1 MKRKQKFMMNSPAKR
16 PPKIMLLTELRKKR
30 IPPAAKNLWI
40 TIRLHLPGVE
50 TILVR
55 EIIPAR
61 EMIPVRETILLQI
74 TINPKIRP
82 DCLRPDGNR
91 LLSKI
96 LPTQS
101 VCRNSLV
108 LSEMNQLLRK
118 DSISWILKIIA
129 LNTRNRI
136 PERCRI
142 ITIPFR
148 LT

>member
-1 MKRKQKFMMNSPAKR
+1 MKRKRKFMTNSPAKR
-16 PPKIMLLTELRKKR
+16 LPKIMLLIERRKKR

-40 TIRLHLPGVE
+40 TIRLHLPE
-50 TILVR
+50 M

-61 EMIPVRETILLQI
+61 EMIPVREIILLQV
-74 TINPKIRP
+74 TISPKIRL

-96 LPTQS
+96 SPIRS
-101 VCRNSLV
+101 VCRSSLV
-108 LSEMNQLLRK
+108 LSEMNQLLKK

-129 LNTRNRI
+129 LNIRNRT

-142 ITIPFR
+142 ITTPFR

>member
-1 MKRKQKFMMNSPAKR
+1 MKRKRKFMMNSPAKR
-16 PPKIMLLTELRKKR
+16 PPGIMLLIERRKRR

-40 TIRLHLPGVE
+40 TIRLRLPE
-50 TILVR
+50 M

-61 EMIPVRETILLQI
+61 ETVPVREIILLQI
-74 TINPKIRP
+74 TINPRIRL

-96 LPTQS
+96 LPTRS

-108 LSEMNQLLRK
+108 LSEMNQLLKK

-142 ITIPFR
+142 ITTPFR

>member
-1 MKRKQKFMMNSPAKR
+1 MKRKRKLMMNLPAKR
-16 PPKIMLLTELRKKR
+16 PPEIMLLIERKKRR

-40 TIRLHLPGVE
+40 TIRLHLPE
-50 TILVR
+50 MEITTVR
-55 EIIPAR
+55 KI
-61 EMIPVRETILLQI
+61 TLLQVM
-74 TINPKIRP
+74 INPKIRP
-82 DCLRPDGNR
+82 NYLRPDGNR

-101 VCRNSLV
+101 VCRNSPV

-118 DSISWILKIIA
+118 DSISWIPKIIA
-129 LNTRNRI
+129 LNIRNRI
-136 PERCRI
+136 PGRCRI

>member
-1 MKRKQKFMMNSPAKR
+1 MMNSPAKR
-16 PPKIMLLTELRKKR
+16 PPGIMLLIERRKRR
-30 IPPAAKNLWI
+30 ILPAAKNLWI

-50 TILVR
+50 TILVV

-61 EMIPVRETILLQI
+61 EMIPVREIILLQV
-74 TINPKIRP
+74 TINPKIRL

-96 LPTQS
+96 SPIRS
-101 VCRNSLV
+101 VYRSSLV

-118 DSISWILKIIA
+118 DSISWILKIIV
-129 LNTRNRI
+129 LNTKNRT

-142 ITIPFR
+142 ITTPFR

>member
-1 MKRKQKFMMNSPAKR
+1 MKRKRKFMMNSPAKR
-16 PPKIMLLTELRKKR
+16 LPKIMLLIERRKRR

-40 TIRLHLPGVE
+40 TIRPRLPAME
-50 TILVR
+50 TIPVR
-55 EIIPAR
+55 EII
-61 EMIPVRETILLQI
+61 LLQV
-74 TINPKIRP
+74 TINPKIRL

-96 LPTQS
+96 LLTRS

-118 DSISWILKIIA
+118 GSISWILKIIA
-129 LNTRNRI
+129 LNTRNRTRG
-136 PERCRI
+136 RCQI
-142 ITIPFR
+142 ITTPFR

>member
-1 MKRKQKFMMNSPAKR
+1 MKRKRKFMMNSPAKR
-16 PPKIMLLTELRKKR
+16 PPKIMLLIERRKKR

-40 TIRLHLPGVE
+40 TIRLHLPKM
-50 TILVR
+50 

-61 EMIPVRETILLQI
+61 ETIPVREIILLQV
-74 TINPKIRP
+74 TINPKIRL

-96 LPTQS
+96 LPIRS

-108 LSEMNQLLRK
+108 LSETNQLLRK

-136 PERCRI
+136 PGRCRI
-142 ITIPFR
+142 TTTPFR